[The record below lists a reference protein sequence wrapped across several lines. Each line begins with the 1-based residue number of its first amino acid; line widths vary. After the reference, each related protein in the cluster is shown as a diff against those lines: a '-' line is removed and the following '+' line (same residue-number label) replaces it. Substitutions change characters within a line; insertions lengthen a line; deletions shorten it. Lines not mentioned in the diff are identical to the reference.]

1 MVVGL
6 HSGKPNMNDFFYPF
20 LMELKRIEENGGVK
34 IHHNGQDFAFLP
46 IITMMT
52 ADLPA
57 KAEVQCMK
65 GHSGYNACS
74 YCLHPGTLVKASQ
87 KSMAVVRYIRR
98 DNVPA
103 RTHDD
108 ILKIYKRLKSE
119 PINGLKIISC
129 MVGASHFDLAKSFS
143 IDYLHFALL
152 GIVKKLMDL
161 WLSSENHTKP
171 FYITKPKQVILNK
184 RILNMKSTSE
194 ITRHPRSIFERKE
207 YKANEYRTL
216 LLYYLRY
223 CLVDL
228 LPMRYI
234 NNVQLLSSS
243 VYMLL
248 RSRITPENLLLAE
261 TRLYQFADEYEV
273 LYGQENVTMN
283 LHLCRHVAESV
294 RNLGPLWAQSA
305 FGFETNNGVLVR
317 TNKAK

>member
-1 MVVGL
+1 MQDCDSIRDVHDCIQFKTVQQNYPYLIVLPLTVNTDGARIYNSNNESIWPIQIYQNYLHPRIRYIPNNIMVVGP

-57 KAEVQCMK
+57 KAEVQGIK

-98 DNVPA
+98 DNAPA

-129 MVGASHFDLAKSFS
+129 MVGASHFDF
-143 IDYLHFALL
+143 
-152 GIVKKLMDL
+152 
-161 WLSSENHTKP
+161 
-171 FYITKPKQVILNK
+171 
-184 RILNMKSTSE
+184 
-194 ITRHPRSIFERKE
+194 
-207 YKANEYRTL
+207 
-216 LLYYLRY
+216 
-223 CLVDL
+223 
-228 LPMRYI
+228 
-234 NNVQLLSSS
+234 
-243 VYMLL
+243 
-248 RSRITPENLLLAE
+248 
-261 TRLYQFADEYEV
+261 
-273 LYGQENVTMN
+273 GQEF
-283 LHLCRHVAESV
+283 
-294 RNLGPLWAQSA
+294 QY
-305 FGFETNNGVLVR
+305 
-317 TNKAK
+317 